1 MQLDHLELWLIRHGE
16 THWNREQRAQ
26 GHLDVPL
33 SELGLE
39 QAKLLAARL
48 APVHFDALYSS
59 DLGRALETANTVA
72 KVLRK
77 SVQIDPR
84 FREIH
89 VGVAQGL
96 TYPEIKARG
105 MNRQRRDIHEP
116 WEGGESQVQLM
127 ERASAAISNIQL
139 NYRHGRIAVFTH
151 GGTIRAAL
159 HSLLEDPEHRIA
171 FAERGNTSIT
181 KLRLIEGDAGKA
193 RWILVSYNDTAHLEA
208 IEQSVALSKAE
219 S

>member
-1 MQLDHLELWLIRHGE
+1 VQSEHLELWLIRHGE
-16 THWNREQRAQ
+16 TDWNREQRAQ

-33 SELGLE
+33 SKLGLE

-48 APVHFDALYSS
+48 ASVHFDALYSS
-59 DLGRALETANTVA
+59 DLGRAFETANTVGR
-72 KVLRK
+72 VLQQPVR
-77 SVQIDPR
+77 IDGR
-84 FREIH
+84 WREIH
-89 VGVAQGL
+89 LGVVQGL

-105 MNRQRRDIHEP
+105 MHRQNRNIHEP

-127 ERASAAISNIQL
+127 ERASAAMVDIRSNHS
-139 NYRHGRIAVFTH
+139 RGRVAVFTH

-181 KLRLIEGDAGKA
+181 KLRLIEGDAGRA
-193 RWILVSYNDTAHLEA
+193 RWILVSYNDTAHLEPMEHA
-208 IEQSVALSKAE
+208 VSL
-219 S
+219 